1 MTIFEIVRMYN
12 EDGLSLSEIG
22 DKIGKSKSTVQRM
35 LTSNGWHYD
44 KVNKKYLNVSNNI
57 SNNISNNT
65 IVTVSN
71 NNLNQSNNNN
81 SIKIVNRTYGIPSDI
96 DRALKIMCA
105 LEGRNAV
112 DIVREALRN
121 SIDEK
126 YFNYK

>member
-1 MTIFEIVRMYN
+1 MTIFDIAHMYN

-22 DKIGKSKSTVQRM
+22 EKIGKSKSTVQRM
-35 LTSNGWHYD
+35 LKSNGWYYD
-44 KVNKKYLNVSNNI
+44 KSTKKYFIKSNNVSNDSILND
-57 SNNISNNT
+57 SNK
-65 IVTVSN
+65 
-71 NNLNQSNNNN
+71 NLNQSNNDD
-81 SIKIVNRTYGIPSDI
+81 SIRIVNRTYGIPSDI

-121 SIDEK
+121 SIDKK

>member
-44 KVNKKYLNVSNNI
+44 KVNKKYLNESYNVSN
-57 SNNISNNT
+57 SA
-65 IVTVSN
+65 IVTDSN
-71 NNLNQSNNNN
+71 KNLNQSNNND

-112 DIVREALRN
+112 DIVRESLRN